1 MHRFPAPRMEEAAAA
16 GQKEKIHTSLQ
27 PAHLTIFYIELV
39 VSKSINFQYTFIP
52 GMYISILQIKHLSNI

>member
-1 MHRFPAPRMEEAAAA
+1 MHRFPAPRMEEAAAAA

-39 VSKSINFQYTFIP
+39 VSKSIQYTFIP